1 MSEKARELLER
12 AMESLD
18 GGFLYRLELKEEIRE
33 YLNHF
38 PDATKMVAVEEEKQE
53 EEPVSDND
61 LILVERG
68 LIGAACAAIAM
79 RRYARESLI
88 CSVTKR

>member
-1 MSEKARELLER
+1 MTKERELLQKVLEG
-12 AMESLD
+12 LD
-18 GGFLYRLELKEEIRE
+18 GGPLYRLRLQQEIRE